1 MAKAKTDPQLSELEM
16 IRKLLV
22 LALLRTGLT
31 QGQLGGVLGLSQQQ
45 ISAMYPAGA
54 LSAVMGKAKKGKA
67 SNSGAAVEKWLS

>member
-1 MAKAKTDPQLSELEM
+1 MATDRGDGQLAELQM

-45 ISAMYPAGA
+45 ISAMFPSGS
-54 LSAVMGKAKKGKA
+54 LSALNGKSKSSVKNKDA
-67 SNSGAAVEKWLS
+67 